1 MNIYDRYILPR
12 LTHCACGSALLAR
25 ERSAVVPHAHGSVL
39 EIGIGS
45 ALNLEYYDA
54 SRVSSLIGID
64 PSRQLLAMARRRC
77 SRAAFPVH
85 LVPATAE
92 CLPFADASMDSIIVT
107 FSLCTIPD
115 VAAALREMRRVLKPG
130 GPLLFCEHG
139 LAPDA
144 GVRRWQRRLDPLWG
158 KLAGGCHLTRDIPRL
173 LVDGHFRCDDLDA
186 AYLRAAPRFAGFIYR
201 GSATAEP

>member
-1 MNIYDRYILPR
+1 MNFYDRYILPP
-12 LTHCACGSALLAR
+12 LTHCACSSALLAR
-25 ERSAVVPHAHGSVL
+25 QRAAVVPDASGNVL

-45 ALNLEYYDA
+45 ALNLAYYDA
-54 SRVSSLIGID
+54 TRVGSLTGVD

-77 SRAAFPVH
+77 SRAAFPVR

-92 CLPFADASMDSIIVT
+92 CLPLADASMDSIVVT

-130 GPLLFCEHG
+130 GRLLFCEHG

-144 GVRRWQRRLDPLWG
+144 GVQRWQRWLDPMWG

-173 LVDGHFRCDDLDA
+173 LEDGHFRCDDLETG
-186 AYLRAAPRFAGFIYR
+186 YLRAAPRFAGFIYR
-201 GSATAEP
+201 GSATAQV